1 MSAGFAILCI
11 GCAGIPLWIL
21 YVVYGP
27 AKGRPVIP
35 VPRASLQ
42 AMPQQRAH
50 VSTYQPEAVFAVE
63 EAGLIQ
69 KASQI
74 ARVIPAPRLAS
85 PPPIPPRQRM
95 ARGSAAP
102 PPTPYRENT
111 VPEANPFA
119 DEGATYVGDL
129 T

>member
-27 AKGRPVIP
+27 TTGRPV
-35 VPRASLQ
+35 VPLSRASL
-42 AMPQQRAH
+42 AAIPHQRAH

-69 KASQI
+69 KAQQI
-74 ARVIPAPRLAS
+74 ARVMPAPRLAS
-85 PPPIPPRQRM
+85 PPPTPRQRM
-95 ARGSAAP
+95 ARGSAHATP
-102 PPTPYRENT
+102 PPLRQNT
-111 VPEANPFA
+111 VPDANPFA
-119 DEGATYVGDL
+119 DEAATYVG
-129 T
+129 